1 MKLSDLKQL
10 IKEESQN
17 ILNTEAFGKGGRN
30 VQINTSNIKGGGGK
44 RFIPSFVKLP
54 KSVRDAFKSEFKLV
68 KDKEGKYTLY
78 ISKDLHAALNARASG
93 QTANTAKASLK
104 LVNDINALGLPQEL
118 KSLLKNTGNLNSSLG
133 MYSVAVNI
141 KDLTPEGDIIFDNP
155 AVSGTLNT
163 FEGVIKEVMD
173 TLMAEEAHN
182 PIDEVGKF
190 YVVEKAGKN
199 KTKEDMVK
207 ESTVFDEILKEN
219 TIGVYKNLS
228 EAKRHANE
236 ALIEYEKQLEEVKS
250 AMEEFR
256 KSKAEIDEKKKA
268 AKEKIEKMK

>member
-10 IKEESQN
+10 IKEELEN
-17 ILNTEAFGKGGRN
+17 IT
-30 VQINTSNIKGGGGK
+30 
-44 RFIPSFVKLP
+44 
-54 KSVRDAFKSEFKLV
+54 
-68 KDKEGKYTLY
+68 KE
-78 ISKDLHAALNARASG
+78 
-93 QTANTAKASLK
+93 
-104 LVNDINALGLPQEL
+104 E
-118 KSLLKNTGNLNSSLG
+118 
-133 MYSVAVNI
+133 YSPV
-141 KDLTPEGDIIFDNP
+141 
-155 AVSGTLNT
+155 
-163 FEGVIKEVMD
+163 
-173 TLMAEEAHN
+173 
-182 PIDEVGKF
+182 DEIGKF